1 MPQAAK
7 STTTESRTTTEPPRL
22 FILGNAGKPGVSE
35 EAERLRDFLQGRCEI
50 VTFDLEQQQDLSK
63 LQADLSIVLGGDG
76 AILRAARQMG
86 YRQVPVLGANLGKLG
101 FLADLSPEE
110 LRQRIDQIVRRE
122 YDVFRHLMFECV
134 IESQGAR
141 RGQDEPPMLGLN
153 EVVIGKPT
161 SFNMIE
167 VELLVD
173 GEPVTTYSCD
183 GLMIAT
189 PVGSTGHSLSAGG
202 PILRQDLEAFV
213 ITPICPHT
221 LTNRPLVDCAGRTY
235 ELVPVG
241 SDAVCAIDGQPYPI
255 RQGDRV
261 LVRRAAVQFQLAKLP
276 GHSYYRTLHLKLGWG
291 GQPRYQRPAGS

>member
-1 MPQAAK
+1 MRQAIK
-7 STTTESRTTTEPPRL
+7 STNSESSTATEPLRL
-22 FILGNAGKPGVSE
+22 FILGNAGKPGVCE
-35 EAERLRDFLQGRCEI
+35 EARELRDFLEQRCKI

-63 LQADLSIVLGGDG
+63 LEADLSIVLGGDG

-86 YRQVPVLGANLGKLG
+86 YRQVPVLGVNLGKLG
-101 FLADLSPEE
+101 FLADLSPREV
-110 LRQRIDQIVRRE
+110 RQRIDQILRRE
-122 YDVFRHLMFECV
+122 YDVIRHLMFECV
-134 IESQGAR
+134 IHSPGA
-141 RGQDEPPMLGLN
+141 GGTDGEQTMLGLN

-167 VELLVD
+167 VALLVD

-213 ITPICPHT
+213 ITPICPHA
-221 LTNRPLVDCAGRTY
+221 LTNRPLVDCADRTY
-235 ELVPVG
+235 ELGAVG
-241 SDAVCAIDGQPYPI
+241 SDAVCVIDGQPYPI

-261 LVRRAAVQFQLAKLP
+261 LVRRAGVQFQLAKLP

-291 GQPRYQRPAGS
+291 GQPRYQRPAAP